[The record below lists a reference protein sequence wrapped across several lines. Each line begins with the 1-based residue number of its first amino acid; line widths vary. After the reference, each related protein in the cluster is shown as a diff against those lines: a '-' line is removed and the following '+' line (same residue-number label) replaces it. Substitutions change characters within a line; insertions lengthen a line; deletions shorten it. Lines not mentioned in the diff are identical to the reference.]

1 MGRKIKGIFYIAA
14 ILLAA
19 GCGKEEETEN
29 VFSDGILIEVEAP
42 QTNGWNTEEI
52 TGTRSGREKAIEVK
66 GKDGLDMEIS
76 TLYDNGATGTA
87 EGEATTRW
95 ANMDD
100 NIVFRVVAYKS
111 ATAAGISTSN
121 YAGYGDY
128 KLSGSTV
135 QTVKSLVVPAGTYT
149 FIFYSYGNSNAIAAF
164 TNGSVSV
171 PATNGQNFM
180 TYVKPGVVINNIGS
194 RYTLSGIVFKHHC
207 ARYRVQAIAQS
218 GRMGTVTAC
227 AGTVTLPKHNAT
239 YTFTNGAFTTQAT
252 TGSINL
258 TWDNPNAMSVYSG
271 YIYLL
276 PQTSANVTVKLN
288 LTIGGK
294 AFSNKSVTLSGLT
307 LTANNTYYSNVSFT
321 TTEGYIIG
329 GALWAGG
336 NLYYD
341 GTFKIYTGQDQYTT
355 ARGHDFW
362 RFGALYPTD
371 MCIDSTPW
379 AQVKDPC
386 CRVSPTNSWR
396 VPTITEYISLLKV
409 SWEYYTLNSASGLL
423 FDKILFFPSTG
434 YFAGANPN
442 NITKSIRGLYWSA
455 NQFYNTEFSPQMLDF
470 VTDNT
475 YPPTRNSSNH
485 PDNFMTIRCVRA
497 D

>member
-42 QTNGWNTEEI
+42 QTNGWSTEEI

-76 TLYDNGATGTA
+76 TLHDNGAAETA

-135 QTVKSLVVPAGTYT
+135 QTVKSLVVPA
-149 FIFYSYGNSNAIAAF
+149 
-164 TNGSVSV
+164 VSV

-194 RYTLSGIVFKHHC
+194 KYTLGGIVFKHHC
-207 ARYRVQAIAQS
+207 ARYRVQAIAQA

-276 PQTSANVTVKLN
+276 PQTSANVTIILN
-288 LTIGGK
+288 LTIGGI
-294 AFSNKSVTLSGLT
+294 AFTNRSISLSGLT
-307 LTANNTYYSNVSFT
+307 LTANNTYYTNVSFT

-329 GALWAGG
+329 GALWANG
-336 NLYYD
+336 NLVYES
-341 GTFKIYTGQDQYTT
+341 GQYTNYSNT
-355 ARGHDFW
+355 MYCSKAANAPDYFTYNNPISNNVELVTTRSDSRDPCRKVAPANTW
-362 RFGALYPTD
+362 RTPTVADITNLISTGAELKTDCTIFGEVLKLPLTSFMRFTKKHPHESQYDYIGYYLTTTYPTCLQNGGIG
-371 MCIDSTPW
+371 M
-379 AQVKDPC
+379 
-386 CRVSPTNSWR
+386 
-396 VPTITEYISLLKV
+396 
-409 SWEYYTLNSASGLL
+409 
-423 FDKILFFPSTG
+423 
-434 YFAGANPN
+434 
-442 NITKSIRGLYWSA
+442 
-455 NQFYNTEFSPQMLDF
+455 YNTDVILAFP
-470 VTDNT
+470 V
-475 YPPTRNSSNH
+475 
-485 PDNFMTIRCVRA
+485 RCVRIL
-497 D
+497 

>member
-1 MGRKIKGIFYIAA
+1 MGRKIRGIFYIAA

-19 GCGKEEETEN
+19 GCGKVEETEN

-42 QTNGWNTEEI
+42 QTNGWSTEEI

-76 TLYDNGATGTA
+76 TLHDNGATETP

-164 TNGSVSV
+164 TNGSASV

-218 GRMGTVTAC
+218 GRMGKITAC
-227 AGTVTLPKHNAT
+227 AGTLTLPKHNAT
-239 YTFTNGAFTTQAT
+239 YTFTNGTFTTQAT
-252 TGSINL
+252 TGTINL
-258 TWDNPNAMSVYSG
+258 TWDNPNAMSAYSG

-276 PQTSANVTVKLN
+276 PQTSAATIILN
-288 LTIGGK
+288 LTIGGI
-294 AFSNKSVTLSGLT
+294 AFTNKSISLSGLA
-307 LTANNTYYSNVSFT
+307 LTANNTYCTNVSFA

-329 GALWAGG
+329 GALWANG
-336 NLYYD
+336 NLVYESGQYINHSNTMYCSKAANAPDYFTYNNPIPNNAELITTWSDSRDPCRKVAPANTWRTPTTTDSKNLLSTGAKSQTSYTIYGEVLKLPFSSFMRFTEGHPHEPYFDFVGYYL
-341 GTFKIYTGQDQYTT
+341 TT
-355 ARGHDFW
+355 T
-362 RFGALYPTD
+362 YPT
-371 MCIDSTPW
+371 CLQNGGI
-379 AQVKDPC
+379 
-386 CRVSPTNSWR
+386 
-396 VPTITEYISLLKV
+396 
-409 SWEYYTLNSASGLL
+409 
-423 FDKILFFPSTG
+423 
-434 YFAGANPN
+434 
-442 NITKSIRGLYWSA
+442 GLYS
-455 NQFYNTEFSPQMLDF
+455 
-470 VTDNT
+470 TDET
-475 YPPTRNSSNH
+475 LAFP
-485 PDNFMTIRCVRA
+485 IRCIRNL
-497 D
+497 

>member
-29 VFSDGILIEVEAP
+29 VFSGGILIEVEAP
-42 QTNGWNTEEI
+42 QTNGWSTEEI
-52 TGTRSGREKAIEVK
+52 TGTRSGRAKAIEVK

-76 TLYDNGATGTA
+76 TLHDNGATGTA

-128 KLSGSTV
+128 KLSGSIV
-135 QTVKSLVVPAGTYT
+135 QTVKSLIVPVGTYT

-164 TNGSVSV
+164 TNGSASV

-207 ARYRVQAIAQS
+207 ARYRVQAIAQA
-218 GRMGTVTAC
+218 GRMGTVTVC

-239 YTFTNGAFTTQAT
+239 YTFTNGTFTTQAT

-276 PQTSANVTVKLN
+276 PQTSANATIILN
-288 LTIGGK
+288 LTIGGI
-294 AFSNKSVTLSGLT
+294 AFTNRSISLSGLT
-307 LTANNTYYSNVSFT
+307 LTANNTYCTNVSFT

-329 GALWAGG
+329 GALWANG
-336 NLYYD
+336 NLVYES
-341 GTFKIYTGQDQYTT
+341 GQYTNYSNT
-355 ARGHDFW
+355 MYCSKAANAPDYFTYNNPISNNVELVTTWSDSRDPCRKVAPANTW
-362 RFGALYPTD
+362 RTPTVADITNLISTGAELKTDCTIFGEVLKLPLTSFMRFTKKHPHESQYDYIGYYLTTTYPTCLQNGGIG
-371 MCIDSTPW
+371 M
-379 AQVKDPC
+379 
-386 CRVSPTNSWR
+386 
-396 VPTITEYISLLKV
+396 
-409 SWEYYTLNSASGLL
+409 
-423 FDKILFFPSTG
+423 
-434 YFAGANPN
+434 
-442 NITKSIRGLYWSA
+442 
-455 NQFYNTEFSPQMLDF
+455 YNTDVILAFP
-470 VTDNT
+470 V
-475 YPPTRNSSNH
+475 
-485 PDNFMTIRCVRA
+485 RCVRIL
-497 D
+497 

>member
-1 MGRKIKGIFYIAA
+1 MGRKIRGIFYIAA

-29 VFSDGILIEVEAP
+29 VFSDSILIEVEAP
-42 QTNGWNTEEI
+42 RTNGWNTEEI
-52 TGTRSGREKAIEVK
+52 TGTRSGRAKAIEVK

-76 TLYDNGATGTA
+76 TLHDNGATGTA

-207 ARYRVQAIAQS
+207 ARYRVQAIAQA

-239 YTFTNGAFTTQAT
+239 YTFTNGTFTTQAT

-258 TWDNPNAMSVYSG
+258 TWDNPNAMSAYSG

-276 PQTSANVTVKLN
+276 PQTSANATIILN
-288 LTIGGK
+288 LTIGGI
-294 AFSNKSVTLSGLT
+294 AFTNRSISLSGLT
-307 LTANNTYYSNVSFT
+307 LTANNTYYTNVSFT

-329 GALWAGG
+329 GALWANG
-336 NLYYD
+336 NLVYES
-341 GTFKIYTGQDQYTT
+341 GQYTNYSNT
-355 ARGHDFW
+355 MYCSKAANAPDYFTYNNPISNNVELVTTWSDSRDPCRKVAPANTWRTPTTTDIKNLLSTGAKSQTSYTIYGEVLKLPFSSFMRFTEGHPHEPYFDFV
-362 RFGALYPTD
+362 GYYLTTTYPT
-371 MCIDSTPW
+371 CLQNGGI
-379 AQVKDPC
+379 
-386 CRVSPTNSWR
+386 
-396 VPTITEYISLLKV
+396 
-409 SWEYYTLNSASGLL
+409 
-423 FDKILFFPSTG
+423 
-434 YFAGANPN
+434 
-442 NITKSIRGLYWSA
+442 GLYS
-455 NQFYNTEFSPQMLDF
+455 
-470 VTDNT
+470 TDET
-475 YPPTRNSSNH
+475 LAFP
-485 PDNFMTIRCVRA
+485 IRCIRNL
-497 D
+497 

>member
-1 MGRKIKGIFYIAA
+1 
-14 ILLAA
+14 
-19 GCGKEEETEN
+19 
-29 VFSDGILIEVEAP
+29 
-42 QTNGWNTEEI
+42 
-52 TGTRSGREKAIEVK
+52 
-66 GKDGLDMEIS
+66 
-76 TLYDNGATGTA
+76 
-87 EGEATTRW
+87 
-95 ANMDD
+95 
-100 NIVFRVVAYKS
+100 
-111 ATAAGISTSN
+111 
-121 YAGYGDY
+121 
-128 KLSGSTV
+128 
-135 QTVKSLVVPAGTYT
+135 
-149 FIFYSYGNSNAIAAF
+149 
-164 TNGSVSV
+164 
-171 PATNGQNFM
+171 
-180 TYVKPGVVINNIGS
+180 
-194 RYTLSGIVFKHHC
+194 
-207 ARYRVQAIAQS
+207 
-218 GRMGTVTAC
+218 
-227 AGTVTLPKHNAT
+227 
-239 YTFTNGAFTTQAT
+239 
-252 TGSINL
+252 
-258 TWDNPNAMSVYSG
+258 MSVYSG

-276 PQTSANVTVKLN
+276 PQTSANATVKLN

-294 AFSNKSVTLSGLT
+294 AFTNKSVTLSGLT

-455 NQFYNTEFSPQMLDF
+455 NQFYNTEFAPQMLDF

>member
-1 MGRKIKGIFYIAA
+1 MGRTDGCRFGNDNFTLRGLRGIFYIVT

-42 QTNGWNTEEI
+42 QTNGWSTEEI

-76 TLYDNGATGTA
+76 TLHDNGATGTA

-128 KLSGSTV
+128 
-135 QTVKSLVVPAGTYT
+135 
-149 FIFYSYGNSNAIAAF
+149 NAIAAF

-218 GRMGTVTAC
+218 GRMGKITAC
-227 AGTVTLPKHNAT
+227 AGTLTLPKHNAT
-239 YTFTNGAFTTQAT
+239 YTFTNGTFTTQAT
-252 TGSINL
+252 TGTINL
-258 TWDNPNAMSVYSG
+258 TWDNPNAMSAYSG

-294 AFSNKSVTLSGLT
+294 AFTNKSVTLSGLT

-329 GALWAGG
+329 GALWANG
-336 NLYYD
+336 NLYKSSNQYLFYSSTEKYEARAESGAFFICNTLNPYPD
-341 GTFKIYTGQDQYTT
+341 ITTPTTPWTEANDPCRKVTNAAGKWRLPTLTEVHQLVNSKYIVGATLNGITGYKFGNTLFLPYSGYVPQYGSPYTESGL
-355 ARGHDFW
+355 RGLFW
-362 RFGALYPTD
+362 
-371 MCIDSTPW
+371 STPGT
-379 AQVKDPC
+379 A
-386 CRVSPTNSWR
+386 
-396 VPTITEYISLLKV
+396 
-409 SWEYYTLNSASGLL
+409 
-423 FDKILFFPSTG
+423 F
-434 YFAGANPN
+434 
-442 NITKSIRGLYWSA
+442 
-455 NQFYNTEFSPQMLDF
+455 
-470 VTDNT
+470 
-475 YPPTRNSSNH
+475 
-485 PDNFMTIRCVRA
+485 
-497 D
+497 

>member
-1 MGRKIKGIFYIAA
+1 MGRKIRGIFYIAA

-29 VFSDGILIEVEAP
+29 VFSDSILIEVEAP
-42 QTNGWNTEEI
+42 RTNGWNTEEI
-52 TGTRSGREKAIEVK
+52 TGTRSGRAKAIEVK

-76 TLYDNGATGTA
+76 TLHDNGATGTA

-207 ARYRVQAIAQS
+207 ARYRVQAIAQA

-239 YTFTNGAFTTQAT
+239 YTFTNGTFTTQAT

-258 TWDNPNAMSVYSG
+258 TWDNPNAMSAYSG

-276 PQTSANVTVKLN
+276 PQTSANATIILN
-288 LTIGGK
+288 LTIGGI
-294 AFSNKSVTLSGLT
+294 AFTNRSISLSGLT
-307 LTANNTYYSNVSFT
+307 LTANNTYYTNVSFT

-329 GALWAGG
+329 GALWANG
-336 NLYYD
+336 NLVYES
-341 GTFKIYTGQDQYTT
+341 GQYTNYSNT
-355 ARGHDFW
+355 MYCSKAANAPDYFTYNNPISNNVELVTTW
-362 RFGALYPTD
+362 S
-371 MCIDSTPW
+371 DSR
-379 AQVKDPC
+379 DPC
-386 CRVSPTNSWR
+386 RKVAPANTWRTPTTTDIKN
-396 VPTITEYISLLKV
+396 LL
-409 SWEYYTLNSASGLL
+409 
-423 FDKILFFPSTG
+423 STG
-434 YFAGANPN
+434 A
-442 NITKSIRGLYWSA
+442 KSQTSYTIYGEVLKLPFSSFMR
-455 NQFYNTEFSPQMLDF
+455 FTEGHPHF
-470 VTDNT
+470 V
-475 YPPTRNSSNH
+475 S
-485 PDNFMTIRCVRA
+485 M
-497 D
+497 

>member
-1 MGRKIKGIFYIAA
+1 MGRKIRGIFYIAT

-42 QTNGWNTEEI
+42 QTNGWSTEEI

-76 TLYDNGATGTA
+76 TLHDNGATGTT

-128 KLSGSTV
+128 KLSGSIV
-135 QTVKSLVVPAGTYT
+135 QTVKSLVVPVGTYT

-164 TNGSVSV
+164 TNGSASV

-207 ARYRVQAIAQS
+207 ARYRVQAIAQA

-239 YTFTNGAFTTQAT
+239 YTFTNGTFTTQAT

-258 TWDNPNAMSVYSG
+258 TWDNPNAMSAYSG

-276 PQTSANVTVKLN
+276 PQTSANTTIILN
-288 LTIGGK
+288 LTIGGI
-294 AFSNKSVTLSGLT
+294 AFTNRSISLSGLT
-307 LTANNTYYSNVSFT
+307 LTANNTYYTNVSFT

-329 GALWAGG
+329 GALWANG
-336 NLYYD
+336 NLVYES
-341 GTFKIYTGQDQYTT
+341 GQYTNYSNT
-355 ARGHDFW
+355 MYCSKAANAPDYFTYNNPISNNVELVTTWSDSRDPCRKVAPANTWRTPTTTDSKNLLSTGAKSQTSYTIYGEVLKLPFSSFMRFTEGHPHEPYFDFV
-362 RFGALYPTD
+362 GYYLTTTYPT
-371 MCIDSTPW
+371 CLQNGGI
-379 AQVKDPC
+379 
-386 CRVSPTNSWR
+386 
-396 VPTITEYISLLKV
+396 
-409 SWEYYTLNSASGLL
+409 
-423 FDKILFFPSTG
+423 
-434 YFAGANPN
+434 
-442 NITKSIRGLYWSA
+442 GLYS
-455 NQFYNTEFSPQMLDF
+455 
-470 VTDNT
+470 TDET
-475 YPPTRNSSNH
+475 LAFP
-485 PDNFMTIRCVRA
+485 IRCIRNL
-497 D
+497 

>member
-42 QTNGWNTEEI
+42 QTNGWSTEEI

-76 TLYDNGATGTA
+76 TLHDNGAAETA

-149 FIFYSYGNSNAIAAF
+149 FIFYSYGNSNAITAL

-194 RYTLSGIVFKHHC
+194 KYTLGGIVFKHHC
-207 ARYRVQAIAQS
+207 ARYRVQAIAQA

-276 PQTSANVTVKLN
+276 PQTSANVTIILN
-288 LTIGGK
+288 LTIGGI
-294 AFSNKSVTLSGLT
+294 AFTNRSISLSGLT
-307 LTANNTYYSNVSFT
+307 LTANNTYYTNVSFT

-329 GALWAGG
+329 GALWANG
-336 NLYYD
+336 NLVYES
-341 GTFKIYTGQDQYTT
+341 GQYTNYSNT
-355 ARGHDFW
+355 MYCSKAANAPDYFTYNNPISNNVELVTTRSDSRDPCRKVAPANTW
-362 RFGALYPTD
+362 RTPTVADITNLISTGAELKTDCTIFGEVLKLPLTSFMRFTKKHPHESQYDYIGYYLTTTYPTCLQNGGIG
-371 MCIDSTPW
+371 M
-379 AQVKDPC
+379 
-386 CRVSPTNSWR
+386 
-396 VPTITEYISLLKV
+396 
-409 SWEYYTLNSASGLL
+409 
-423 FDKILFFPSTG
+423 
-434 YFAGANPN
+434 
-442 NITKSIRGLYWSA
+442 
-455 NQFYNTEFSPQMLDF
+455 YNTDVILAFP
-470 VTDNT
+470 V
-475 YPPTRNSSNH
+475 
-485 PDNFMTIRCVRA
+485 RCVRIL
-497 D
+497 